1 MNSNLG
7 QVFFHV
13 LAQFHFTTN
22 HTERNYYHQKVNA
35 WAARPLKTKDL
46 GKLGNSKTFPEVIK
60 IDDECTVGYVKT
72 NIDNVLEKF
81 QKLAVKHSIEK
92 LNLLHF
98 VNLSTI
104 FFQDCLRKQI
114 FIFNFAQ
121 IPWNLYFL

>member
-1 MNSNLG
+1 M
-7 QVFFHV
+7 
-13 LAQFHFTTN
+13 
-22 HTERNYYHQKVNA
+22 NA

-92 LNLLHF
+92 LNLLYF
-98 VNLSTI
+98 VNLSNI
-104 FFQDCLRKQI
+104 FVQACLRKHI
-114 FIFNFAQ
+114 FVFNSAQ
-121 IPWNLYFL
+121 TPWNLYFL